1 MARFLNSRFIVK
13 MFGGQD
19 TFAIGNDGTKRFNF
33 VFALEIEIAKD
44 RVGCLSCDHLTMGA
58 ITLFK

>member
-1 MARFLNSRFIVK
+1 

-44 RVGCLSCDHLTMGA
+44 RVGCLSCDNLTMGA
-58 ITLFK
+58 LTLFK

>member
-1 MARFLNSRFIVK
+1 
-13 MFGGQD
+13 MFEGQD
-19 TFAIGNDGTKRFNF
+19 AFAIGNDGTKRFKF

-44 RVGCLSCDHLTMGA
+44 RVGRLSCDNLTMGA

>member
-1 MARFLNSRFIVK
+1 

-19 TFAIGNDGTKRFNF
+19 TYATGNDGTKRFNF

-44 RVGCLSCDHLTMGA
+44 RVGCLSCDNLKMGA